1 MKNILLGIVRIC
13 SSLWRCNY
21 PQTQKVFLNF
31 SFHLWYIHQILNI
44 FEEKMIMIANLFPRL
59 QTVKS
64 FVKALSKNC
73 RFRTSFKS
81 QHVKWSQT
89 LVKSEWEIS
98 YHIFWELWEEMTW
111 EISPLL
117 NFEIWNLRGVCILF
131 RIVRNWSSL
140 FKWNYLKNKKLF
152 VNFWLRLWNLH
163 HTWNVFE
170 KNMTVIGNV
179 FPKLL
184 IVKDLVKKLSKK
196 HRFWTSFDSQLV

>member
-13 SSLWRCNY
+13 SSLLKCNY
-21 PQTQKVFLNF
+21 LQKQKVFLNF

-73 RFRTSFKS
+73 RFRTSFED

-89 LVKSEWEIS
+89 LVKSEWEIF
-98 YHIFWELWEEMTW
+98 YHIFWSLWEEMTW

-117 NFEIWNLRGVCILF
+117 NFEILEVFVNTLTADEQYPLRDC
-131 RIVRNWSSL
+131 
-140 FKWNYLKNKKLF
+140 KKLKF
-152 VNFWLRLWNLH
+152 LIQMELSLKKNFLSIFGSVYGIFITLE
-163 HTWNVFE
+163 TF
-170 KNMTVIGNV
+170 
-179 FPKLL
+179 
-184 IVKDLVKKLSKK
+184 SKK
-196 HRFWTSFDSQLV
+196 TWPW